1 MRLKIKKCSFQ
12 TRKGENQRMSSL
24 QTVANEDLLRDAV
37 GRRPDGGDH
46 SRIGN
51 WKEHRHW
58 LKNQPLNYWESL

>member
-1 MRLKIKKCSFQ
+1 
-12 TRKGENQRMSSL
+12 MSSL
-24 QTVANEDLLRDAV
+24 QAVANEDLLRDAV